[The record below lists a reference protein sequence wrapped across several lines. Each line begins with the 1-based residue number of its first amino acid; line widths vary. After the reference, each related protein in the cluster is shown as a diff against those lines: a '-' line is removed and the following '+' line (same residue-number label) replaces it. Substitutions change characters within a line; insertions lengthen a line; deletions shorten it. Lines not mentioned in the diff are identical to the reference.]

1 MRITHLGH
9 ACLLVE
15 SGDTRL
21 LIDPGTYSSG
31 FEHLTGLD
39 ALLVTHQHPDHIDTD
54 LLPDLLDANP
64 EVEALIE
71 PETVASLDLAAA
83 TTPFPA
89 GSSRR
94 IGDFSFTAVGGQ
106 HARIHDMV
114 PVIGNVGYLVSED
127 GGPTLFHPGDSYA
140 DAPPGVDLL
149 AFPLNA
155 PWTRVSETLA
165 FIRAVAAPTAFPIH
179 DGLLNPTGRA
189 AYLMHVEKF
198 AMAGR
203 ELRDLSNG
211 VPFAA

>member
-21 LIDPGTYSSG
+21 LVDPGTYSSG
-31 FEHLTGLD
+31 FEHLTGLN

-64 EVEALIE
+64 DAQALIE
-71 PETVASLDLAAA
+71 TETVAALDLTAAV
-83 TTPFPA
+83 TPFAA
-89 GSSRR
+89 GNTQEVGALTVAA
-94 IGDFSFTAVGGQ
+94 IGGQ
-106 HARIHDMV
+106 HARNHDLV
-114 PVIGNVGYLVSED
+114 PIIGNVGLLITEK

-140 DAPPGVDLL
+140 DTPAGVDIL

-155 PWTRVSETLA
+155 PWARVSETLA
-165 FIRAVAAPTAFPIH
+165 FVRAVGAPVAFPIH
-179 DGLLNPTGRA
+179 DGLLNADGRA

-198 AMAGR
+198 AQEGA
-203 ELRDLSNG
+203 LRDLSDG
-211 VPFAA
+211 TPYDG